1 MRGVVFQ
8 AAGVAK
14 GLFSV
19 EKMNECG
26 HVVVFDGDDSFIV
39 HKVTGEINR
48 LRREGGSF
56 MMDLW
61 VPPPNVAEKLGFHRQ
76 P

>member
-1 MRGVVFQ
+1 M
-8 AAGVAK
+8 AK

-26 HVVVFDGDDSFIV
+26 HVVVFDGDDSYIV
-39 HKVTGEINR
+39 HKKTGEVNR
-48 LRREGGSF
+48 LRREGGNF
-56 MMDLW
+56 MMDIW
-61 VPPPNVAEKLGFHRQ
+61 VPPPSVAVKMGFHRQ

>member
-26 HVVVFDGDDSFIV
+26 HVVIFDGDDSIIV
-39 HKVTGEINR
+39 HKKLVKLISY
-48 LRREGGSF
+48 EGKVE
-56 MMDLW
+56 ML
-61 VPPPNVAEKLGFHRQ
+61 
-76 P
+76 